1 MAVNPSTVN
10 PTTVN
15 PTTVNP
21 TTVNP
26 TTVNPTTVNPT
37 TVSPATV
44 TVNQVSQ
51 ATMAVNPATGASG
64 ASALAIRTQDLR
76 KTYKSSRGD
85 VPAVRGLDLSVASG
99 QFFGLLGPNGA
110 GKSTTIGMLTT
121 LVLPTGGQAW
131 VAGMDV
137 VADPVGVKRRIGVV
151 TQNNTLDMQLTV
163 AENLEFRSR
172 FFGLSLREA
181 SRRADQLLD
190 VFGLADRRK
199 AMSTDL
205 SGGQAKRLL
214 IARALV
220 HRPDVLFLDEPTAG
234 LDPQTRAN
242 LWDILRVLHAEGQ
255 TILLTTHY
263 MEEAEAL
270 CEQISVV
277 DHGEVLASGTVNEL
291 KASTGAETVI
301 TVRYD
306 EPVPD
311 GMAEQGGLGR
321 RAGVS
326 KVETDGD
333 QVRVFTREP
342 GGVLG
347 ELVTAGSAAGLSV
360 LDATQLKPSLETVF
374 LTLTGR
380 EYRE

>member
-1 MAVNPSTVN
+1 M
-10 PTTVN
+10 
-15 PTTVNP
+15 
-21 TTVNP
+21 
-26 TTVNPTTVNPT
+26 
-37 TVSPATV
+37 
-44 TVNQVSQ
+44 
-51 ATMAVNPATGASG
+51 TGE
-64 ASALAIRTQDLR
+64 LAIRTEDLR

-85 VPAVRGLDLSVASG
+85 VPAVRGINLGVQSG

-121 LVLPTGGQAW
+121 LVLPTGGRAW

-181 SRRADQLLD
+181 SRRAEQLLE

-242 LWDILRVLHAEGQ
+242 LWDILRILHAEGQ

-277 DHGEVLASGTVNEL
+277 DHGEVLASGTVDAL
-291 KASTGAETVI
+291 KESAGAETVI

-306 EPVPD
+306 DIVPEFFAD
-311 GMAEQGGLGR
+311 KSGLNDQP
-321 RAGVS
+321 GVS
-326 KVETDGD
+326 KVETEND

-342 GGVLG
+342 DGVLG
-347 ELVTAGSAAGLSV
+347 ELVAAGAAAGLAV
-360 LDATQLKPSLETVF
+360 IDATMLKPSLETVF

>member
-1 MAVNPSTVN
+1 MTVA
-10 PTTVN
+10 
-15 PTTVNP
+15 
-21 TTVNP
+21 
-26 TTVNPTTVNPT
+26 
-37 TVSPATV
+37 SM
-44 TVNQVSQ
+44 S
-51 ATMAVNPATGASG
+51 GASG
-64 ASALAIRTQDLR
+64 LAIRTEDLR

-85 VPAVRGLDLSVASG
+85 VPAVRGIDLNVSSG

-121 LVLPTGGQAW
+121 LILPTGGQAW

-172 FFGLSLREA
+172 FFGLGLREA
-181 SRRADQLLD
+181 SRRAAQLLE

-242 LWDILRVLHAEGQ
+242 LWDILRVLHGEGQ

-270 CEQISVV
+270 CEQVAVI
-277 DHGEVLASGTVNEL
+277 DHGEVLASGTVNQL
-291 KASTGAETVI
+291 KDGAGAETVI

-311 GMAEQGGLGR
+311 GLTEQASLVGR
-321 RAGVS
+321 LGVS
-326 KVETDGD
+326 KVEADGD
-333 QVRVFTREP
+333 YVRVFTREP
-342 GGVLG
+342 DGVLG
-347 ELVTAGSAAGLSV
+347 ALVTAGSAAGLNV
-360 LDATQLKPSLETVF
+360 RDATQLKPSLETVF

>member
-1 MAVNPSTVN
+1 MTA
-10 PTTVN
+10 
-15 PTTVNP
+15 
-21 TTVNP
+21 
-26 TTVNPTTVNPT
+26 
-37 TVSPATV
+37 SPEAADPGT
-44 TVNQVSQ
+44 
-51 ATMAVNPATGASG
+51 
-64 ASALAIRTQDLR
+64 AIRTEGLR

-85 VPAVRGLDLSVASG
+85 VPAVRGIDLSVGSG

-131 VAGMDV
+131 VAGTDV

-172 FFGLSLREA
+172 FFGLRPREA
-181 SRRADQLLD
+181 SRRAAQLLD

-242 LWDILRVLHAEGQ
+242 LWDILRILHGEGQ

-270 CEQISVV
+270 CEQISVI
-277 DHGEVLASGTVNEL
+277 DHGEVLASGTVDGL
-291 KASTGAETVI
+291 KEGAGAETVI

-306 EPVPD
+306 EPVPELFAD
-311 GMAEQGGLGR
+311 KPGLADQG
-321 RAGVS
+321 GVS
-326 KVETDGD
+326 KVEADGD
-333 QVRVFTREP
+333 YVRVFTREP
-342 GGVLG
+342 EGVLG
-347 ELVTAGSAAGLSV
+347 KLVTVGSAAGLSV
-360 LDATQLKPSLETVF
+360 
-374 LTLTGR
+374 
-380 EYRE
+380 

>member
-1 MAVNPSTVN
+1 MSDA
-10 PTTVN
+10 
-15 PTTVNP
+15 
-21 TTVNP
+21 
-26 TTVNPTTVNPT
+26 
-37 TVSPATV
+37 A
-44 TVNQVSQ
+44 
-51 ATMAVNPATGASG
+51 G
-64 ASALAIRTQDLR
+64 LAIRTEDLR

-85 VPAVRGLDLSVASG
+85 VPAVRGIDLSVASG

-121 LVLPTGGQAW
+121 LILPTGGRAW
-131 VAGMDV
+131 VSGLDV

-172 FFGLSLREA
+172 FFGLGPREA
-181 SRRADQLLD
+181 SRRAAQLLD
-190 VFGLADRRK
+190 VFGLVDRRK

-205 SGGQAKRLL
+205 SGGQARRLL

-234 LDPQTRAN
+234 LDPQTRVN
-242 LWDILRVLHAEGQ
+242 LWDILRMLHAEGQ

-270 CEQISVV
+270 CEQISVI

-291 KASTGAETVI
+291 KEGAGAETVI
-301 TVRYD
+301 TVRY
-306 EPVPD
+306 EEVVPED
-311 GMAEQGGLGR
+311 MMALPRLAGR
-321 RAGVS
+321 RGVS
-326 KVETDGD
+326 KVEADGD
-333 QVRVFTREP
+333 YIRVFTREP
-342 GGVLG
+342 DGVLG

-360 LDATQLKPSLETVF
+360 RDATQLKPSLETVF

>member
-1 MAVNPSTVN
+1 MTD
-10 PTTVN
+10 
-15 PTTVNP
+15 
-21 TTVNP
+21 
-26 TTVNPTTVNPT
+26 
-37 TVSPATV
+37 
-44 TVNQVSQ
+44 
-51 ATMAVNPATGASG
+51 
-64 ASALAIRTQDLR
+64 SAGLSIRTEDLR

-85 VPAVRGLDLSVASG
+85 VPAVCGIDLSVGSG

-121 LVLPTGGQAW
+121 LVLPTGGRAW
-131 VAGMDV
+131 VAGLDV
-137 VADPVGVKRRIGVV
+137 VADPVGVKRKIGV
-151 TQNNTLDMQLTV
+151 V

-172 FFGLSLREA
+172 FFGLRLREA
-181 SRRADQLLD
+181 SRRATQLLE

-242 LWDILRVLHAEGQ
+242 LWDILRVLHGEGQ

-270 CEQISVV
+270 CEQVAVI
-277 DHGEVLASGTVNEL
+277 DHGEVLASGTVNQL
-291 KASTGAETVI
+291 KDGAGTETVI

-311 GMAEQGGLGR
+311 GMTEQAILASR
-321 RAGVS
+321 RGVS
-326 KVETDGD
+326 KVEADGD
-333 QVRVFTREP
+333 YVRVFTREP
-342 GGVLG
+342 DGVLG
-347 ELVTAGSAAGLSV
+347 ALVTAGSAAGLNV
-360 LDATQLKPSLETVF
+360 RDATQLKPSLETVF

>member
-1 MAVNPSTVN
+1 M
-10 PTTVN
+10 
-15 PTTVNP
+15 
-21 TTVNP
+21 
-26 TTVNPTTVNPT
+26 
-37 TVSPATV
+37 
-44 TVNQVSQ
+44 
-51 ATMAVNPATGASG
+51 TGE
-64 ASALAIRTQDLR
+64 LAIRTEDLR

-85 VPAVRGLDLSVASG
+85 VPAVRGINLSVQSG

-181 SRRADQLLD
+181 SRRAEQLLE

-242 LWDILRVLHAEGQ
+242 LWDILRILHAEGQ

-270 CEQISVV
+270 CQQISVV
-277 DHGEVLASGTVNEL
+277 DHGEVLASGTVDGL
-291 KASTGAETVI
+291 KESAGAETVV

-306 EPVPD
+306 AIVPELFAD
-311 GMAEQGGLGR
+311 KSGLNDQP
-321 RAGVS
+321 GVS
-326 KVETDGD
+326 KVETEND
-333 QVRVFTREP
+333 QVRVFTRESD
-342 GGVLG
+342 GVLG
-347 ELVTAGSAAGLSV
+347 GLVAAGAAAGLAV
-360 LDATQLKPSLETVF
+360 IDATMLKPSLETVF

>member
-1 MAVNPSTVN
+1 
-10 PTTVN
+10 
-15 PTTVNP
+15 
-21 TTVNP
+21 
-26 TTVNPTTVNPT
+26 
-37 TVSPATV
+37 
-44 TVNQVSQ
+44 
-51 ATMAVNPATGASG
+51 
-64 ASALAIRTQDLR
+64 
-76 KTYKSSRGD
+76 
-85 VPAVRGLDLSVASG
+85 
-99 QFFGLLGPNGA
+99 
-110 GKSTTIGMLTT
+110 
-121 LVLPTGGQAW
+121 
-131 VAGMDV
+131 
-137 VADPVGVKRRIGVV
+137 
-151 TQNNTLDMQLTV
+151 MQLTV

-172 FFGLSLREA
+172 FFGLGLREA
-181 SRRADQLLD
+181 SRRAEQLLE

-242 LWDILRVLHAEGQ
+242 LWDILRILHAEGQ

-270 CEQISVV
+270 CEQISVI
-277 DHGEVLASGTVNEL
+277 DHGEVLASGTVDGL
-291 KASTGAETVI
+291 KEGAGAETVI

-306 EPVPD
+306 EPVPELFVD
-311 GMAEQGGLGR
+311 KSGLADR
-321 RAGVS
+321 SGVS
-326 KVETDGD
+326 KVEAEGD

-342 GGVLG
+342 DGVLG
-347 ELVTAGSAAGLSV
+347 ELVAAGTTAGLAV
-360 LDATQLKPSLETVF
+360 LDATMLRPSLETVF

>member
-1 MAVNPSTVN
+1 MTD
-10 PTTVN
+10 
-15 PTTVNP
+15 
-21 TTVNP
+21 
-26 TTVNPTTVNPT
+26 
-37 TVSPATV
+37 
-44 TVNQVSQ
+44 
-51 ATMAVNPATGASG
+51 ASRF
-64 ASALAIRTQDLR
+64 AIRTEDLR

-85 VPAVRGLDLSVASG
+85 VPAVRGIDLSVSSG

-121 LVLPTGGQAW
+121 LVLPTGGRAW
-131 VAGMDV
+131 VAGLDV

-172 FFGLSLREA
+172 FFGLGLREA
-181 SRRADQLLD
+181 SRRAAQLLE
-190 VFGLADRRK
+190 VFGLSDRRK

-234 LDPQTRAN
+234 LDPQTRVN
-242 LWDILRVLHAEGQ
+242 LWDILGLLHAEGQ

-270 CEQISVV
+270 CEQIAVI

-291 KASTGAETVI
+291 KQGAGAETVI
-301 TVRYD
+301 TVRYED
-306 EPVPD
+306 VVPE
-311 GMAEQGGLGR
+311 GVTAGTGLTAR
-321 RAGVS
+321 PGVS
-326 KVETDGD
+326 KVESDGD
-333 QVRVFTREP
+333 YIRVFTREP
-342 GGVLG
+342 EGVLG
-347 ELVTAGSAAGLSV
+347 ELVAVGSAAGLTV
-360 LDATQLKPSLETVF
+360 RDATQLKPSLETVF

>member
-1 MAVNPSTVN
+1 M
-10 PTTVN
+10 
-15 PTTVNP
+15 
-21 TTVNP
+21 
-26 TTVNPTTVNPT
+26 
-37 TVSPATV
+37 
-44 TVNQVSQ
+44 
-51 ATMAVNPATGASG
+51 TGE
-64 ASALAIRTQDLR
+64 LAIRTEDLR

-85 VPAVRGLDLSVASG
+85 VPAVRGINLSVQSG

-181 SRRADQLLD
+181 SRRAEQLLE

-242 LWDILRVLHAEGQ
+242 LWDILRILHAEGQ

-270 CEQISVV
+270 CQQISVV
-277 DHGEVLASGTVNEL
+277 DHGEVLASGTVDGL
-291 KASTGAETVI
+291 KESAGAETVI

-306 EPVPD
+306 AIVPEVFAD
-311 GMAEQGGLGR
+311 KSGLNDQP
-321 RAGVS
+321 GVS
-326 KVETDGD
+326 KVETEND
-333 QVRVFTREP
+333 QVRVFTRESD
-342 GGVLG
+342 GVLG
-347 ELVTAGSAAGLSV
+347 ELVAAGAAAGLAV
-360 LDATQLKPSLETVF
+360 IDATMLKPSLETVF

>member
-1 MAVNPSTVN
+1 M
-10 PTTVN
+10 
-15 PTTVNP
+15 
-21 TTVNP
+21 
-26 TTVNPTTVNPT
+26 
-37 TVSPATV
+37 TV
-44 TVNQVSQ
+44 TPGNG
-51 ATMAVNPATGASG
+51 TPGNGASG
-64 ASALAIRTQDLR
+64 FAIRTEDLR

-85 VPAVRGLDLSVASG
+85 VPAVRGIDLSVGSG

-121 LVLPTGGQAW
+121 LILPTGGRAW
-131 VAGMDV
+131 VSGLDV

-181 SRRADQLLD
+181 SRRAEQLLE
-190 VFGLADRRK
+190 VFGLSDRRK

-242 LWDILRVLHAEGQ
+242 VWDILRILHAEGQ

-270 CEQISVV
+270 CQQISVV
-277 DHGEVLASGTVNEL
+277 DHGEVLASGTVDGL
-291 KASTGAETVI
+291 KESAGAETVI

-306 EPVPD
+306 ALVPELFVD
-311 GMAEQGGLGR
+311 KSGLNDQP
-321 RAGVS
+321 GVS
-326 KVETDGD
+326 KIETEND
-333 QVRVFTREP
+333 QVRVFTRESD
-342 GGVLG
+342 GVLG
-347 ELVTAGSAAGLSV
+347 ELVAAGAAAGLAV
-360 LDATQLKPSLETVF
+360 IDATMLKPSLETVF

>member
-1 MAVNPSTVN
+1 MTDA
-10 PTTVN
+10 
-15 PTTVNP
+15 
-21 TTVNP
+21 
-26 TTVNPTTVNPT
+26 
-37 TVSPATV
+37 A
-44 TVNQVSQ
+44 
-51 ATMAVNPATGASG
+51 G
-64 ASALAIRTQDLR
+64 LAIRTEDLR

-85 VPAVRGLDLSVASG
+85 VPAVRGIDLSVGSG

-131 VAGMDV
+131 VAGTDV

-181 SRRADQLLD
+181 QRRAEQLLD

-242 LWDILRVLHAEGQ
+242 LWDVLRVLHAEGQ

-270 CEQISVV
+270 CEQISVI
-277 DHGEVLASGTVNEL
+277 DHGS
-291 KASTGAETVI
+291 
-301 TVRYD
+301 
-306 EPVPD
+306 
-311 GMAEQGGLGR
+311 
-321 RAGVS
+321 
-326 KVETDGD
+326 
-333 QVRVFTREP
+333 
-342 GGVLG
+342 
-347 ELVTAGSAAGLSV
+347 SAAKLCALAPRLYGVASAIRADQTRCRAAAALWPSAGPSTV
-360 LDATQLKPSLETVF
+360 VRPARNGPVIAGPARTSLQLLPS
-374 LTLTGR
+374 
-380 EYRE
+380 